1 MTFASVHGASMSF
14 RSCWCGSD
22 QFAYLYVV
30 MKMMVFEHCNWQI
43 QLKTFHRVLYK
54 LRSQWQC
61 EAAVP
66 AHPKSR
72 FLVKGN
78 F

>member
-1 MTFASVHGASMSF
+1 MSF
-14 RSCWCGSD
+14 RSCSCGSN

-30 MKMMVFEHCNWQI
+30 MKMTVFEHYNGQI
-43 QLKTFHRVLYK
+43 EWKTFRRVLYK
-54 LRSQWQC
+54 LRSQWHH
-61 EAAVP
+61 EVAVP

-78 F
+78 FRL